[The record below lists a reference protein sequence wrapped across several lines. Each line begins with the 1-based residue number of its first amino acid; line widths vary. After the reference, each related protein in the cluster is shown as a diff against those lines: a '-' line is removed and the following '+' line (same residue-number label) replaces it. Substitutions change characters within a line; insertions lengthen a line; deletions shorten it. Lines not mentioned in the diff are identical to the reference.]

1 MLQSLGSQRVSY
13 NLATK
18 QQQQQDDKKY
28 RSEIPDVKNLAARSR
43 AR

>member
-13 NLATK
+13 NLTTE

-28 RSEIPDVKNLAARSR
+28 RSEIPDVKNVAARSW